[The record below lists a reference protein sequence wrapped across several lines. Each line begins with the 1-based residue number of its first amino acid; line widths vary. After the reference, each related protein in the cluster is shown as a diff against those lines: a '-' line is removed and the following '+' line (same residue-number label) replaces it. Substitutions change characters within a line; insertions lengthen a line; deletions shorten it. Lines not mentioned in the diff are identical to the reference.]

1 MLQVSAHPGLS
12 CVDLLRELR
21 AGRVP
26 AAANLAAWLASD
38 RPAWVVLWCLQNFA
52 QEGRYKIAELWPNLG
67 CSCSQVRR

>member
-12 CVDLLRELR
+12 CVDLLREVR

-52 QEGRYKIAELWPNLG
+52 QEGRPARDLVRVVQELCREL
-67 CSCSQVRR
+67 RR